1 MQTEKQ
7 KERISQ
13 NKVQDST
20 GKKGHTVR
28 SDRHHDKTHRHTN
41 EAQVKAIRENAKPR
55 VQF

>member
-20 GKKGHTVR
+20 GKKDTLWGQT
-28 SDRHHDKTHRHTN
+28 DIMTKHTN
-41 EAQVKAIRENAKPR
+41 EAQVKAIRENAKPQ
-55 VQF
+55 VKF